1 MAPRPWLQPRAVLH
15 RFVGDLLAAELFRQ
29 RRSAERLPLPW
40 PEDLDLCEDLGV
52 DSLELLA
59 LATALAEALHLHESG
74 IEDYLLMKRR
84 LGDWV
89 DIADAGL
96 TRFSD
101 RLTFRTSG
109 STGTPK
115 ACVHAVASLQ
125 QEVAYLTTLFP
136 GRRRV
141 LCAVPSH
148 HIYGFLF
155 TVLLPRALGI
165 AADNVIDIRGST
177 PSWLGLGASPGDLV
191 IGHPEFWQSVAR
203 TVPQLPGDVVGVTS
217 TAPCPDSVSEAVV
230 GAGLSH
236 LLQVYGSSEC
246 AGIGHR
252 QSHWDPYQLMP
263 HWTFD
268 RDAGRLLRLLPD
280 GSIQVFPCQ
289 DQLEW
294 LDERDFL
301 VGPRADNAV
310 QVGGINVFPERVR
323 EVLKKHPYVQDAA
336 VRLMRPE
343 EGARLKAFVVL
354 KREDTSRDELLMQ
367 LRSLIDSE
375 LATPERPKAISF
387 GAELPTGEHGKLG
400 DWAA

>member
-1 MAPRPWLQPRAVLH
+1 MVSRPWLQPRAVLH
-15 RFVGDLLAAELFRQ
+15 RFVCDLLAGELLRQ
-29 RRSAERLPLPW
+29 RRSAERRPLPW

-96 TRFSD
+96 KRFSD

-115 ACVHAVASLQ
+115 PCVHALASLQ
-125 QEVAYLTTLFP
+125 QEVEYLTTLFP

-155 TVLLPRALGI
+155 TVLLPRALGL

-191 IGHPEFWQSVAR
+191 IGHPEFWQAVAR
-203 TVPQLPGDVVGVTS
+203 TVPQLPDDVVGVTS

-230 GAGLSH
+230 GAGLSR
-236 LLQVYGSSEC
+236 LVQVYGSSEC

-252 QSHWDPYQLMP
+252 DSHWDPYTLMP
-263 HWTFD
+263 HWNFD
-268 RDAGRLLRLLPD
+268 RDAGRLMRLLPNGTVD
-280 GSIQVFPCQ
+280 ASSFQ
-289 DQLEW
+289 DHLEW
-294 LDERDFL
+294 LDARSFL
-301 VGPRADNAV
+301 VGPRSDSAV

-323 EVLKKHPYVQDAA
+323 EVLRQHPHVQDAA

-343 EGARLKAFVVL
+343 EGARLKAFVVV
-354 KREDTSRDELLMQ
+354 KPEGPSRDELLIQ
-367 LRSLIDSE
+367 LRALIDSE

-387 GAELPTGEHGKLG
+387 GNELPRGEQGKSA